1 MLVCCSFVC
10 LKYFLFETA
19 DFGANAEGCIHV
31 LVMHHFKTYQN
42 NCRFQ
47 NITVTNTNF
56 IVSDRTKGLYIDSDS
71 HSRRDFVRVVGNTFT
86 SSDRQCLYI
95 INARQMWLE
104 ENTFSSIA
112 DTAVSITQN
121 SPQTVMIR
129 SNTFQQS
136 VRALYL
142 NLRYSAP
149 NDALTIVNNRFV
161 DHTGGPVVQLQFSS
175 YKATSDIRDNI
186 FQNNTGNGAVMV
198 YVSNSDAT
206 STESVSVIDNIFDN
220 PSAAYDL
227 KVNIPYS
234 EGHTMYAVRNW
245 WGGQSTS
252 HVQNRIF
259 DHSSDSSKA
268 KVEYEPYRL
277 TRETNSLSQTSS
289 GFVRDNGTIGGI
301 VKEETVLEKR
311 DTKYIVEED
320 IVVPRGVTLTIEAG
334 VVLVFRRG
342 GITVD
347 GKSTH

>member
-1 MLVCCSFVC
+1 
-10 LKYFLFETA
+10 
-19 DFGANAEGCIHV
+19 
-31 LVMHHFKTYQN
+31 
-42 NCRFQ
+42 
-47 NITVTNTNF
+47 
-56 IVSDRTKGLYIDSDS
+56 
-71 HSRRDFVRVVGNTFT
+71 
-86 SSDRQCLYI
+86 
-95 INARQMWLE
+95 MWLE

-129 SNTFQQS
+129 NNTFQQS
-136 VRALYL
+136 VRALSL

-186 FQNNTGNGAVMV
+186 FQNNTGDGAVMV
-198 YVSNSDAT
+198 YIINNDAT
-206 STESVSVIDNIFDN
+206 STESVSVVDNVFDN
-220 PSAAYDL
+220 PSSAYDL

-259 DHSSDSSKA
+259 DHSFDSTKA

-277 TRETNSLSQTSS
+277 TREMNSLSQAAN

-301 VKEETVLEKR
+301 VEEDTVLEKR
-311 DTKYIVEED
+311 DTLYVVEED

-334 VVLVFRRG
+334 VVLLFLRG